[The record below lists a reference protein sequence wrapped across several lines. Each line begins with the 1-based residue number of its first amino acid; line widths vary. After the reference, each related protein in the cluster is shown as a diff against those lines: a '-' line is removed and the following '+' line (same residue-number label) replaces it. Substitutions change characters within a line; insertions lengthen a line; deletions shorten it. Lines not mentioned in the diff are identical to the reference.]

1 MDETPRTYCCI
12 DLKSFYAS
20 VECVDR
26 KWDPFEKNLVV
37 ADPERTEKT
46 ICLAVSPAM
55 KALGVPGRCR
65 VFEIPEGIEYFM
77 AKPRM
82 RLYMEVSA
90 KIVSIYL
97 RFVSAADLH
106 VYSIDECFIDLTP
119 YLSLYKTS
127 AKALVDRMRAA
138 VYEETGASRPL
149 PASSNLFLA
158 KVALDITASTA
169 KTASACWTKRAS
181 SSTSGITVPSPIS
194 GRSDAVSLRG
204 SRALAFAIL
213 KGWPM
218 PISICSTE
226 SSA

>member
-1 MDETPRTYCCI
+1 M
-12 DLKSFYAS
+12 
-20 VECVDR
+20 
-26 KWDPFEKNLVV
+26 V

-77 AKPRM
+77 GEAAHAPLHGGFGKDRFD
-82 RLYMEVSA
+82 LLA
-90 KIVSIYL
+90 L
-97 RFVSAADLH
+97 RERCLICML
-106 VYSIDECFIDLTP
+106 YSIDECFIDLTP

-138 VYEETGASRPL
+138 VYEETGITATAGIGP
-149 PASSNLFLA
+149 NLFLA
-158 KVALDITASTA
+158 KVALDITA
-169 KTASACWTKRAS
+169 KHCKDGIGVLTKRAS

-213 KGWPM
+213 KGGPR
-218 PISICSTE
+218 
-226 SSA
+226 